1 MREGT
6 AVERIG
12 RYALTRR
19 LGAGSFA
26 TVWQGR
32 DEDLDVDVAVKVLA
46 DNWAANDDVRARFL
60 AEARLMRRIRDHR
73 IVRVYDIGTLPDG
86 RPYFVMDLATGGSLE
101 DLRRRRTS
109 PTLALHLS
117 AEAARCLH
125 VLHEHGVVHRDVT
138 PGNLL
143 LDGDPLAGGHVVL
156 ADLGVAKELV
166 VGHGSTMTAG
176 TPAHMALEQ
185 ATGHGTLDR
194 RADVYS
200 LASVCSTLLT
210 GEPPYPVR
218 TLADLLSRD
227 PHAVPPPVAASVG
240 APPELDHLLAAALSP
255 VPGRRPPTA
264 AVLADELDGI
274 LARMGGVRAAPPGEA
289 PDDATVLRPSGPGWS
304 VPPPGSAPPQPRH
317 PGSVPLYTPS
327 SIPPGQPAPGPGQP
341 QPLPWTVPTRL
352 APPRT
357 APAPVPRRSPAFA
370 LFVTV
375 VSLLTFVLALSLTVI
390 TLG

>member
-1 MREGT
+1 M
-6 AVERIG
+6 ERIG

-32 DEDLDVDVAVKVLA
+32 DAELDVDVAVKVLA
-46 DNWAANDDVRARFL
+46 DNWASNDDVRARFL

-101 DLRRRRTS
+101 DLRRRRVG

-125 VLHEHGVVHRDVT
+125 VLHEHDVIHRDVT

-156 ADLGVAKELV
+156 ADLGVAKEMV
-166 VGHGSTMTAG
+166 VGKGSTMTAG

-185 ATGHGTLDR
+185 ATGRGTLDR

-200 LASVCSTLLT
+200 LASVCFTLLT

-227 PHAVPPPVAASVG
+227 PHAVPPPVAASIA

-274 LARMGGVRAAPPGEA
+274 VARMGGVRLAPPEPA
-289 PDDATVLRPSGPGWS
+289 PSDATVLRPSGPGWS
-304 VPPPGSAPPQPRH
+304 VPSPSSAPPQPQR
-317 PGSVPLYTPS
+317 PGSVPLYTPT
-327 SIPPGQPAPGPGQP
+327 SIPPRQPGPAYRP
-341 QPLPWTVPTRL
+341 QTLTTPTVPT
-352 APPRT
+352 PP
-357 APAPVPRRSPAFA
+357 PARPRRSPAFA

-375 VSLLTFVLALSLTVI
+375 VSLLTFVLVMSITVI
-390 TLG
+390 TLS

>member
-1 MREGT
+1 M
-6 AVERIG
+6 ERIG
-12 RYALTRR
+12 RYGLTRR

-32 DEDLDVDVAVKVLA
+32 DEELDVDVAVKVLA
-46 DNWAANDDVRARFL
+46 DNWSANDDVRGRFL

-101 DLRRRRTS
+101 DLRRRRVG

-117 AEAARCLH
+117 SEAARCLH
-125 VLHEHGVVHRDVT
+125 VLHEHDVIHRDVT

-156 ADLGVAKELV
+156 ADLGVAKEMV
-166 VGHGSTMTAG
+166 VDKGSTMTAG

-185 ATGHGTLDR
+185 ATGHGILDR

-200 LASVCSTLLT
+200 LASVCFTLIT

-227 PHAVPPPVAASVG
+227 PHAAPPPVAASIG

-274 LARMGGVRAAPPGEA
+274 VARMGGVRLAPPQPA

-304 VPPPGSAPPQPRH
+304 VPSPGSAPPQPQR
-317 PGSVPLYTPS
+317 PGAVPLYTPT
-327 SIPPGQPAPGPGQP
+327 SIPPRQPAPGPAYRQSTP
-341 QPLPWTVPTRL
+341 PTLTTPTVPT
-352 APPRT
+352 P
-357 APAPVPRRSPAFA
+357 PAPRPRRSPAFA

-375 VSLLTFVLALSLTVI
+375 VSLLTFVLALSVTVI
-390 TLG
+390 ALG